1 MGNKEIDYKR
11 PEDGNERIDVDDV
24 IENDCYEEVDLKK
37 INKIKNIER
46 KWNEN
51 SIIYSANAFND
62 LKDEIENI
70 NKVDEPKK
78 DNPEV
83 IEDKND
89 NEEKKDEL
97 NNIDNNNNTNNNSN
111 NDNNNNNNDNNN
123 NNNGNINNDNNNN
136 DNNNNNNNDN
146 NNLDNG
152 QKIII
157 EVQNENL
164 ENEQNNNQN
173 DALTAQA
180 QISEQ
185 NNVDQNEGET
195 ALNIQIP
202 NNINTNNDNS
212 NIAGNDSRKIKNG
225 QFNIKN
231 IIPEYRLTHLR
242 NKEIIYCGT
251 LEKIFKIAGNNA
263 ITYSKRFCIFTKKY
277 FSYYKSKEIYI
288 SLNKPILQIEN
299 KYILRIE
306 HTSLNNGNYYFGIIC
321 EVNEITKDLIAK
333 ANSFVTNEGNTNEL
347 LLGFKTQDYKT
358 MMKWVTVLKYFISQQ
373 NNQS

>member
-1 MGNKEIDYKR
+1 MGNKEIDYSR
-11 PEDGNERIDVDDV
+11 PENGHERIDADDI

-51 SIIYSANAFND
+51 SIIYSANDLKD
-62 LKDEIENI
+62 LKDEIENNI
-70 NKVDEPKK
+70 KIDEPKI

-83 IEDKND
+83 TEDKNV
-89 NEEKKDEL
+89 NEDKKDDL
-97 NNIDNNNNTNNNSN
+97 NNIDN
-111 NDNNNNNNDNNN
+111 NNNNNNDNNN
-123 NNNGNINNDNNNN
+123 NNNDNNHNNN
-136 DNNNNNNNDN
+136 DNNNNNN
-146 NNLDNG
+146 DNG

-157 EVQNENL
+157 EVQNENI

-185 NNVDQNEGET
+185 KNIDQNEGEA
-195 ALNIQIP
+195 ALDTQIP
-202 NNINTNNDNS
+202 NNINSNNDNN
-212 NIAGNDSRKIKNG
+212 NIDADNDNRKVKNDE
-225 QFNIKN
+225 FNIKN
-231 IIPEYRLTHLR
+231 IIPAYRLTHLR
-242 NKEIIYCGT
+242 KDEIIYCGN

-288 SLNKPILQIEN
+288 SINKPILQIEN

-321 EVNEITKDLIAK
+321 QVNEKTKDLIEK

-347 LLGFKTQDYKT
+347 LLGFKTKDYKT
-358 MMKWVTVLKYFISQQ
+358 MMKWVTVLKYFIYKQ

>member
-1 MGNKEIDYKR
+1 MGNNEVDYR
-11 PEDGNERIDVDDV
+11 RGENGNERIDLDDI

-51 SIIYSANAFND
+51 SIIYSAND
-62 LKDEIENI
+62 LKDLQDEIGNN
-70 NKVDEPKK
+70 NKVDEPKN

-83 IEDKND
+83 NEDKN
-89 NEEKKDEL
+89 NNGEKNDDL
-97 NNIDNNNNTNNNSN
+97 NNL
-111 NDNNNNNNDNNN
+111 DNNNNNNDN
-123 NNNGNINNDNNNN
+123 I
-136 DNNNNNNNDN
+136 
-146 NNLDNG
+146 DNG
-152 QKIII
+152 QIK

-164 ENEQNNNQN
+164 ENEQNNNQS

-180 QISEQ
+180 PISEQ
-185 NNVDQNEGET
+185 KNLEKNEGES
-195 ALNIQIP
+195 ALNMQTP
-202 NNINTNNDNS
+202 NNMNPNNDNL
-212 NIAGNDSRKIKNG
+212 NVAGNDDKKVKSEK
-225 QFNIKN
+225 FNIKN

-242 NKEIIYCGT
+242 KNEIIYCGT
-251 LEKIFKIAGNNA
+251 LEKIFKIAGNNS
-263 ITYSKRFCIFTKKY
+263 ITYSKRFCIFTKEY

-288 SLNKPILQIEN
+288 SINKPILQIEN

-321 EVNEITKDLIAK
+321 EVNENTKDLIEK

-358 MMKWVTVLKYFISQQ
+358 MMKWVTVLKYFISKQ